1 MKFQDD
7 ILLNELQSLSPL
19 LAGLEKT
26 TVFFVP
32 EGYFENLSNAV
43 LICIKEDIGI
53 TNNSKL
59 DDVPEGYFENFPAA
73 ILNKIKAQQKN
84 TVVNDL
90 EEPSESLRN
99 IKQKELFEVPNGY
112 FENLAVTILNKL
124 KVAEKSTDTE
134 ESILSGSIQSLDQK
148 TFFDVPAGYFENLS
162 VSILDKI
169 KAGASSKEE
178 IKKLSPLMESLQQ
191 VNVFEVPEEYF
202 STVQGNIIN
211 AAKATTVTT
220 AKVVSMP
227 KTRSFFRYAA
237 AAVITG
243 VMALGVYKYTN
254 KPAINAPVPTLSFAK
269 LDSSIEK
276 GKAMN
281 EDQFN
286 EALNSLTKED
296 ITSYLEKN
304 GSDED
309 ISLLTNNVEVNDLPS
324 KDDYLLDEKTL
335 ENYLDKIKFQN

>member
-1 MKFQDD
+1 MKFQNA
-7 ILLNELQSLSPL
+7 ILIELQSLSSL
-19 LAGLEKT
+19 LADLKKI

-32 EGYFENLSNAV
+32 EGYFENLSNSI
-43 LICIKEDIGI
+43 LICVKEDIGI
-53 TNNSKL
+53 TTNLKL
-59 DDVPEGYFENFPAA
+59 DDVSEGYLENFPAA
-73 ILNKIKAQQKN
+73 SLNKIKVQQKN
-84 TVVNDL
+84 AVVNNL
-90 EEPSESLRN
+90 EELSESLRN
-99 IKQKELFEVPNGY
+99 IKQKELFEVPTGY

-124 KVAEKSTDTE
+124 KVAEKSSDTE
-134 ESILSGSIQSLDQK
+134 ESILSESNIRLDQK
-148 TFFDVPAGYFENLS
+148 TFFDIPAGYFENLS

-191 VNVFEVPEEYF
+191 VNVFEVPEGYF
-202 STVQGNIIN
+202 STVQDNITN
-211 AAKATTVTT
+211 AAKTTTGTT

-227 KTRSFFRYAA
+227 NPRSFFRYAA

-243 VMALGVYKYTN
+243 AMVLGVYKYTN
-254 KPAINAPVPTLSFAK
+254 KPAINVPVPALSFAK
-269 LDSSIEK
+269 LDSSVEK
-276 GKAMN
+276 GKVMN

-335 ENYLDKIKFQN
+335 KNYLDKIKFQN

>member
-1 MKFQDD
+1 MKFQNA
-7 ILLNELQSLSPL
+7 ILIELQSLSPL
-19 LAGLEKT
+19 LADLKKI

-32 EGYFENLSNAV
+32 EGYFENLSNSI
-43 LICIKEDIGI
+43 LICVKEDIGI
-53 TNNSKL
+53 TTNLKL
-59 DDVPEGYFENFPAA
+59 DDVSEGYLENFPAA
-73 ILNKIKAQQKN
+73 SLNKIKAQQKN
-84 TVVNDL
+84 AVVNNL
-90 EEPSESLRN
+90 EELSESLRN
-99 IKQKELFEVPNGY
+99 IKQKELFEVPTGY

-124 KVAEKSTDTE
+124 KVAEKSSDTE
-134 ESILSGSIQSLDQK
+134 ESILSESIIRLDQK
-148 TFFDVPAGYFENLS
+148 TFFDIPAGYFENLS

-191 VNVFEVPEEYF
+191 VNVFEVPESYF
-202 STVQGNIIN
+202 STVQDNIIN
-211 AAKATTVTT
+211 ATKTTTGTT

-227 KTRSFFRYAA
+227 NPRSFFRYAA

-243 VMALGVYKYTN
+243 AMVLGVYKYTN
-254 KPAINAPVPTLSFAK
+254 KPAINVPVPAVGFAK
-269 LDSSIEK
+269 LDSSVEK
-276 GKAMN
+276 GKVMN

>member
-1 MKFQDD
+1 MKFQNA
-7 ILLNELQSLSPL
+7 ILIELQSLSPL
-19 LAGLEKT
+19 LADLKKI

-32 EGYFENLSNAV
+32 EGYFENLSNSI
-43 LICIKEDIGI
+43 LICVKEDIDI
-53 TNNSKL
+53 TNNLKL
-59 DDVPEGYFENFPAA
+59 DDVPEGYLENFPATS
-73 ILNKIKAQQKN
+73 LNKIKAQQKN
-84 TVVNDL
+84 AVVKNL
-90 EEPSESLRN
+90 EELSESLRN
-99 IKQKELFEVPNGY
+99 IKQKELFEVPTGY
-112 FENLAVTILNKL
+112 FQNLAVTILNKL
-124 KVAEKSTDTE
+124 KVAEKSSDTE
-134 ESILSGSIQSLDQK
+134 ESILSESNLRLDQK
-148 TFFDVPAGYFENLS
+148 TFFDIPAGYFKNLS
-162 VSILDKI
+162 ISILDKI

-191 VNVFEVPEEYF
+191 VNVFEVPEGYF
-202 STVQGNIIN
+202 STVQDNIIN
-211 AAKATTVTT
+211 AAKTTTVTT

-227 KTRSFFRYAA
+227 DPRSFFRYAA

-243 VMALGVYKYTN
+243 AMVLGVYKYTN
-254 KPAINAPVPTLSFAK
+254 KPAINVPVPALSFAK

-309 ISLLTNNVEVNDLPS
+309 ILLLTNNVEVNDLPS

>member
-1 MKFQDD
+1 MKFQNA
-7 ILLNELQSLSPL
+7 ILIELQSLSPL
-19 LAGLEKT
+19 LADLEKI

-32 EGYFENLSNAV
+32 EGYFENLSNSI
-43 LICIKEDIGI
+43 LICVKEDIGI

-59 DDVPEGYFENFPAA
+59 DDVPEGYLENFPAT

-84 TVVNDL
+84 AVVNNL
-90 EEPSESLRN
+90 EELSESLRN
-99 IKQKELFEVPNGY
+99 IKQKELFEVPTGY

-124 KVAEKSTDTE
+124 KVAEKSSDTE
-134 ESILSGSIQSLDQK
+134 ESILSESIQSLDQE
-148 TFFDVPAGYFENLS
+148 TFFDIPAGYFENLS

-169 KAGASSKEE
+169 KAVASSKEE

-191 VNVFEVPEEYF
+191 VNVFEVPEGYF
-202 STVQGNIIN
+202 STVQDNIIN
-211 AAKATTVTT
+211 TAKTTTGTT
-220 AKVVSMP
+220 AKVVTMP
-227 KTRSFFRYAA
+227 NPRSFFRYAA

-243 VMALGVYKYTN
+243 AMVLGVYKYTN
-254 KPAINAPVPTLSFAK
+254 KPAINIPVPALSFAK

-286 EALNSLTKED
+286 EALNNLTKED

>member
-1 MKFQDD
+1 MKFQNA
-7 ILLNELQSLSPL
+7 ILIELQSLSPL
-19 LAGLEKT
+19 LADLKKI

-32 EGYFENLSNAV
+32 EGYFENLSNSI
-43 LICIKEDIGI
+43 LICVKEDIDI
-53 TNNSKL
+53 TNNLKL
-59 DDVPEGYFENFPAA
+59 DDVPEGYLENFPATS
-73 ILNKIKAQQKN
+73 LNKIKAQQKN
-84 TVVNDL
+84 AVVNNL
-90 EEPSESLRN
+90 EELSESLRN
-99 IKQKELFEVPNGY
+99 IKQKELFEVPTGY
-112 FENLAVTILNKL
+112 FQNLAVTILNKL
-124 KVAEKSTDTE
+124 KVAEKSSDTE
-134 ESILSGSIQSLDQK
+134 ESILSESNLRLDQK
-148 TFFDVPAGYFENLS
+148 TFFDIPAGYFKNLS
-162 VSILDKI
+162 ISILDKI

-191 VNVFEVPEEYF
+191 VNVFEVPEGYF
-202 STVQGNIIN
+202 STVQDNIIN
-211 AAKATTVTT
+211 AAKTTTVTT

-227 KTRSFFRYAA
+227 DPRSFFRYAA

-243 VMALGVYKYTN
+243 AMVLGVYKYTN
-254 KPAINAPVPTLSFAK
+254 KPAINVPVPALSFAK

-309 ISLLTNNVEVNDLPS
+309 ILLLTNNVEVNDLPS